1 MRLHAESIKGMIEF
15 FVKDTGRGI
24 PENQMEI
31 IFERFWQSKEFYTD
45 PYEGTGLGL
54 SISKAY
60 VEMLGGKIW
69 VESEIGKGSTFYFT
83 ISYNTKNEK

>member
-83 ISYNTKNEK
+83 ISSNTKNEK

>member
-1 MRLHAESIKGMIEF
+1 MFRQGNDSLS
-15 FVKDTGRGI
+15 R
-24 PENQMEI
+24 N
-31 IFERFWQSKEFYTD
+31 
-45 PYEGTGLGL
+45 YEGAGIGL

-83 ISYNTKNEK
+83 LPCDGKPETEEVIENVLPV